1 MGQQQLLLVILVTII
16 VGIATVVAI
25 NIFGTA
31 SEQAN
36 KDAVRQDLLAA
47 TVQAQGIWAKPTQL
61 GGAGRDFTSITPQ
74 SELLEALSI
83 PGQYTP
89 VNNPTQVDNENGTYS
104 LNGVESSSITIDG
117 VASSDGA
124 TIQAIVCRDSTAQ
137 VWRVDIGEGTADDPC
152 SS

>member
-47 TVQAQGIWAKPTQL
+47 TVQAQGIWAKPTML
-61 GGAGRDFTSITPQ
+61 GGAGRDFAANMTTSEI
-74 SELLEALSI
+74 LEALNI
-83 PGQYTP
+83 PGELDNPTT
-89 VNNPTQVDNENGTYS
+89 PTQVENENGTYS
-104 LNGVESSSITIDG
+104 VNGTASNSLTLDG
-117 VASSDGA
+117 IAKSDGA

-137 VWRVDIGEGTADDPC
+137 VWRVDIDEGSVTTPTGC
-152 SS
+152 